1 MKTTIAGFCILIA
14 LSGAAVA
21 GGLSDPVVA
30 PEVIAAEAAADSDK
44 MGGLIAA
51 LAVILI
57 IVGKGG
63 I

>member
-1 MKTTIAGFCILIA
+1 MKSTIAGFCILIA

-30 PEVIAAEAAADSDK
+30 PEVIAAEAASDSDK